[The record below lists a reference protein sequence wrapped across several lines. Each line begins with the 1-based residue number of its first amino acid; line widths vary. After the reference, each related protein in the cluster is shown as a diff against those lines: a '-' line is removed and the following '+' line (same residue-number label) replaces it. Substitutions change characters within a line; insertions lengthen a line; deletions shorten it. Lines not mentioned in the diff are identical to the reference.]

1 MALANSDR
9 AALRRP
15 NPWVGLWIVLSSAFM
30 GIMDVFITAVAGPA
44 IRTDLRATTA
54 DMQLIL
60 AAYNFAFGL
69 VLITGGR
76 LGDLFGRRRIFSLGL
91 ALFTVASLAA
101 SLSPNPVVLIFA
113 RALLGIAAGL
123 MMPQVFSIIQANFQE
138 EERGRA
144 FGAFAFVSG
153 LAATTAQIV
162 GGLLITTDIFGLGWR
177 TIFLINVPVG
187 VIAFAAAQVWV
198 AESKLPGADRE
209 ALDTIGVL
217 LLTFALATL
226 TAPLTLGIDQ
236 GWPIWALACLGAFPF
251 VGAAFVY
258 WLRRRMRSGKTPLVE
273 LSLFSKSSF
282 AIGNA
287 LALLFYANNAALFV
301 ALPIFVQLGLGHSAL
316 VSGLLFGPLALAFSL
331 TSTTV
336 GRLTARVGH
345 RLIAIGC
352 ILLLAAYASL
362 AVVAL
367 SIDAQTSVWA
377 VVPSVVLTGIGM
389 GFVQPTINYRTLE
402 HVEPR
407 EIGSASGVL
416 NTSFEVGYAL
426 GSVLGGA
433 ISLSAPRQGFL
444 AVLCLS
450 SVLIALVLI
459 MDRVSSTDPMANL
472 FCSPKK
478 R

>member
-1 MALANSDR
+1 
-9 AALRRP
+9 
-15 NPWVGLWIVLSSAFM
+15 
-30 GIMDVFITAVAGPA
+30 
-44 IRTDLRATTA
+44 
-54 DMQLIL
+54 
-60 AAYNFAFGL
+60 
-69 VLITGGR
+69 
-76 LGDLFGRRRIFSLGL
+76 
-91 ALFTVASLAA
+91 
-101 SLSPNPVVLIFA
+101 
-113 RALLGIAAGL
+113 
-123 MMPQVFSIIQANFQE
+123 
-138 EERGRA
+138 
-144 FGAFAFVSG
+144 
-153 LAATTAQIV
+153 
-162 GGLLITTDIFGLGWR
+162 
-177 TIFLINVPVG
+177 
-187 VIAFAAAQVWV
+187 
-198 AESKLPGADRE
+198 
-209 ALDTIGVL
+209 
-217 LLTFALATL
+217 
-226 TAPLTLGIDQ
+226 
-236 GWPIWALACLGAFPF
+236 
-251 VGAAFVY
+251 
-258 WLRRRMRSGKTPLVE
+258 
-273 LSLFSKSSF
+273 
-282 AIGNA
+282 
-287 LALLFYANNAALFV
+287 
-301 ALPIFVQLGLGHSAL
+301 VQLGLGRSAL